1 MREGH
6 GHRRLPGRE
15 AEVQRPQLQ
24 KGEKDAET
32 VRQDR
37 CLSRTPHPAA
47 SSPQDNC
54 VFVPNSG
61 QEDAD
66 RDGQGDTCDD
76 DADGDGI
83 PNEQV
88 GGPENTPDNLQEIRR
103 GGASFIQGLIARLR
117 TTAG

>member
-1 MREGH
+1 MV
-6 GHRRLPGRE
+6 RLADGLLLHS
-15 AEVQRPQLQ
+15 V
-24 KGEKDAET
+24 G
-32 VRQDR
+32 
-37 CLSRTPHPAA
+37 

-66 RDGQGDTCDD
+66 RDGQGDTCDE

-88 GGPENTPDNLQEIRR
+88 GGCENIRKTFR
-103 GGASFIQGLIARLR
+103 PIGCVKVFQVSSWGLR